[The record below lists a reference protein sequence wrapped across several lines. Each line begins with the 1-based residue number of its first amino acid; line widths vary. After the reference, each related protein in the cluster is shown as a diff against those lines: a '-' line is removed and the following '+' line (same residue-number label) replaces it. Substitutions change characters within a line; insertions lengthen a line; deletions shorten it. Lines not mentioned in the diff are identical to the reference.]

1 MCGIFG
7 ISGNK
12 NVIPQTIKGIKK
24 LEYRGY
30 DSSGI
35 AYFEQETIKNIKKV
49 GEISVLDDVIKTI
62 KPASACAISHTRWAT
77 HGKPS
82 DLNAHP
88 HASINNDFVLVHNG
102 IIENY
107 IDLKN
112 KYLKNV
118 TLSSSTDSEVVSQL
132 LYVFYDG
139 NVLNTIKKVCSL
151 IKGSYA
157 LGIITKHEPGVIYA
171 TKKDSPLIVASGPD
185 GGIIAS
191 DISAVLEYTKKPYI
205 MNNYEYAKIAQNNI
219 SFYDKELN
227 EITKKTTEISDFN
240 AQVYKNKYKHFMLKE
255 IHEIPSVIN
264 NLLKVYSSPND
275 IYKCIP
281 KEVLQ
286 NTKHITFVACGT
298 AYHAGLIGKNLIE
311 KMTNINV
318 SCEIASEFRY
328 SKATFNK
335 ESLYI
340 FVTQSGETADTL
352 AALKK
357 CKEQGAKTL
366 SVVNVKNSSITYESD
381 YNLYTLAGIEVGVA
395 STKAYNSQVALLYL
409 LTHAI
414 VESKTKDTSGLVYG
428 KCLADISSIFAQPNL
443 IKKLS
448 KNIKTLANKYKNAKS
463 VYMIGRQLDYLT
475 SQEAALKLKEI
486 SYIHCETYA
495 AGELKHGTIS
505 LIEQGTLVV
514 CFITQ
519 AFISEKT
526 LNAIHE
532 VKSRGANVLLVTN
545 QDKTQFKN
553 NYDNIINLPKIDDFY
568 APLISIIPL
577 QLLSYYT
584 SLALGYNPDKPR
596 NLAKSVTVE

>member
-82 DLNAHP
+82 DQNAHP

-191 DISAVLEYTKKPYI
+191 DISAVLEYTKKP
-205 MNNYEYAKIAQNNI
+205 
-219 SFYDKELN
+219 
-227 EITKKTTEISDFN
+227 
-240 AQVYKNKYKHFMLKE
+240 
-255 IHEIPSVIN
+255 
-264 NLLKVYSSPND
+264 
-275 IYKCIP
+275 
-281 KEVLQ
+281 
-286 NTKHITFVACGT
+286 
-298 AYHAGLIGKNLIE
+298 
-311 KMTNINV
+311 
-318 SCEIASEFRY
+318 
-328 SKATFNK
+328 
-335 ESLYI
+335 
-340 FVTQSGETADTL
+340 
-352 AALKK
+352 
-357 CKEQGAKTL
+357 
-366 SVVNVKNSSITYESD
+366 
-381 YNLYTLAGIEVGVA
+381 
-395 STKAYNSQVALLYL
+395 
-409 LTHAI
+409 
-414 VESKTKDTSGLVYG
+414 
-428 KCLADISSIFAQPNL
+428 
-443 IKKLS
+443 
-448 KNIKTLANKYKNAKS
+448 
-463 VYMIGRQLDYLT
+463 
-475 SQEAALKLKEI
+475 
-486 SYIHCETYA
+486 
-495 AGELKHGTIS
+495 
-505 LIEQGTLVV
+505 
-514 CFITQ
+514 
-519 AFISEKT
+519 
-526 LNAIHE
+526 
-532 VKSRGANVLLVTN
+532 
-545 QDKTQFKN
+545 
-553 NYDNIINLPKIDDFY
+553 
-568 APLISIIPL
+568 
-577 QLLSYYT
+577 
-584 SLALGYNPDKPR
+584 
-596 NLAKSVTVE
+596 